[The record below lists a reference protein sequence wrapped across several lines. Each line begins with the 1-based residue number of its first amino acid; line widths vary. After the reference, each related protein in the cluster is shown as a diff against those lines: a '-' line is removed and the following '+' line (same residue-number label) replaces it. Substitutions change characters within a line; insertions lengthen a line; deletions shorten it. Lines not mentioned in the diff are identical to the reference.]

1 MSEVLLGEAELVTL
15 LGTEASHSLSQHH
28 HLVQSSERQTT
39 RSILAVRVDLLAKP
53 NVTVLA

>member
-1 MSEVLLGEAELVTL
+1 MTV

-28 HLVQSSERQTT
+28 HLVQSSKRRTT
-39 RSILAVRVDLLAKP
+39 KSILAVRVDLLAKP